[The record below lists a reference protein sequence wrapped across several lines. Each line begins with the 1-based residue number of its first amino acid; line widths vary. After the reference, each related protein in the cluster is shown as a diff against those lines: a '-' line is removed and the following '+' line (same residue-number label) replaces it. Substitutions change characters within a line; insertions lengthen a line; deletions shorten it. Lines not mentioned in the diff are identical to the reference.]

1 MSQIGIGQ
9 SPAKIQLNFNKSIWQ
24 SGHWALKN
32 SLKPISE
39 QQCKG
44 EITEW
49 ILSHPFLALA
59 RHTPDYAVSHL
70 QVKHSRLIFL
80 AELPHNQT
88 GARSDTRQ
96 AAVATLPPQ
105 QQPARVKLQPRE
117 HRLPLT
123 GTGLF
128 FPIIYFHVLPASTLA
143 ILQSQHKSGQLAHPT
158 VLAWKEFGLS
168 S

>member
-24 SGHWALKN
+24 RGHWALNN
-32 SLKPISE
+32 SLNPISE

-59 RHTPDYAVSHL
+59 WHTPDYAVSHL
-70 QVKHSRLIFL
+70 QVKHSRHFFGWVTT
-80 AELPHNQT
+80 QSDS
-88 GARSDTRQ
+88 ARSDTRH
-96 AAVATLPPQ
+96 AAAATLPPQ

-158 VLAWKEFGLS
+158 ALAWKEFGLS
-168 S
+168 R